1 VKIIKPLV
9 EQNTNDRVLSL
20 ITQTLIVLVL
30 YFYDKK
36 HVLKYAVD
44 NDIAYSFLFLFSVFT
59 VIYTFSDQVKKEFG
73 IISLMGTM
81 LLMGNVFLLL
91 IIPILSGKFIMA
103 LIYIALFVLF
113 DPIFYY
119 RVIKIQII
127 KPEITY
133 EKINEKYEK
142 MMKTF
147 SKNNFGKQLKLPTEI
162 LVQLIK
168 ILLITYAFYKSFDL
182 MYIMYYLI
190 ILILISVSIFR
201 DEKINVI
208 KLINVVINTLVIYSI
223 VRLI

>member
-1 VKIIKPLV
+1 
-9 EQNTNDRVLSL
+9 
-20 ITQTLIVLVL
+20 
-30 YFYDKK
+30 
-36 HVLKYAVD
+36 
-44 NDIAYSFLFLFSVFT
+44 
-59 VIYTFSDQVKKEFG
+59 
-73 IISLMGTM
+73 
-81 LLMGNVFLLL
+81 
-91 IIPILSGKFIMA
+91 
-103 LIYIALFVLF
+103 
-113 DPIFYY
+113 
-119 RVIKIQII
+119 
-127 KPEITY
+127 
-133 EKINEKYEK
+133 

-168 ILLITYAFYKSFDL
+168 VSLITYAFYKSFDL

>member
-1 VKIIKPLV
+1 MKIIKPLV

>member
-168 ILLITYAFYKSFDL
+168 VSLITYAFYKSFDL

-190 ILILISVSIFR
+190 ILILISVSIFQ
-201 DEKINVI
+201 DKKINVI

>member
-20 ITQTLIVLVL
+20 ITQTLIVLFF

>member
-1 VKIIKPLV
+1 MKIIKPLV

-168 ILLITYAFYKSFDL
+168 VSLITYAFYKSFDL

-190 ILILISVSIFR
+190 ILILISVSIFQ
-201 DEKINVI
+201 DKKINVI

>member
-1 VKIIKPLV
+1 MKIIKPLV

-20 ITQTLIVLVL
+20 ITQTLIVLFF

-127 KPEITY
+127 KSEITY

-168 ILLITYAFYKSFDL
+168 ILLITYAFYKNIDL
-182 MYIMYYLI
+182 MYIIYYLI

-201 DEKINVI
+201 DKKINVI

-223 VRLI
+223 VSLI

>member
-1 VKIIKPLV
+1 MKIIKPID

-20 ITQTLIVLVL
+20 ITQVLIVLVL

-36 HVLKYAVD
+36 YVLKYAVD
-44 NDIAYSFLFLFSVFT
+44 NDIAYSLLFLFSVFT

-103 LIYIALFVLF
+103 LIYIALFALF

-127 KPEITY
+127 KSEITY

-168 ILLITYAFYKSFDL
+168 ISLITYAFYKSFDL

-223 VRLI
+223 VRLV

>member
-1 VKIIKPLV
+1 MKIIKPLV

-20 ITQTLIVLVL
+20 ITQTLIVLFF

-127 KPEITY
+127 KSEITY

-168 ILLITYAFYKSFDL
+168 ILLITYAFYKNIDL
-182 MYIMYYLI
+182 MLSLI
-190 ILILISVSIFR
+190 HI
-201 DEKINVI
+201 
-208 KLINVVINTLVIYSI
+208 
-223 VRLI
+223 

>member
-20 ITQTLIVLVL
+20 ITQTLIVLVF

-127 KPEITY
+127 KSEITY

-168 ILLITYAFYKSFDL
+168 ISLITYAFYKSFDL

>member
-20 ITQTLIVLVL
+20 ITQTLIVLFF

-127 KPEITY
+127 KSEITY

-168 ILLITYAFYKSFDL
+168 ILLITYAFYKNIDL
-182 MYIMYYLI
+182 MYIIYYLI
-190 ILILISVSIFR
+190 ILILISVSIFQ

>member
-168 ILLITYAFYKSFDL
+168 VSLITYAFYKSFDL

>member
-1 VKIIKPLV
+1 
-9 EQNTNDRVLSL
+9 
-20 ITQTLIVLVL
+20 
-30 YFYDKK
+30 
-36 HVLKYAVD
+36 
-44 NDIAYSFLFLFSVFT
+44 
-59 VIYTFSDQVKKEFG
+59 
-73 IISLMGTM
+73 MGTM
-81 LLMGNVFLLL
+81 IFMGNVFLLL

-168 ILLITYAFYKSFDL
+168 ILLITYAFYKNIDL
-182 MYIMYYLI
+182 MYIIYYLI

-201 DEKINVI
+201 DKKINVI

-223 VRLI
+223 VSLI

>member
-1 VKIIKPLV
+1 MKIIKPID

-20 ITQTLIVLVL
+20 ITQVLIVLVL

-36 HVLKYAVD
+36 YVLKYAVD
-44 NDIAYSFLFLFSVFT
+44 NDIAYSLLFLFSVFT

-127 KPEITY
+127 KSEITY

-142 MMKTF
+142 IMKTF

-168 ILLITYAFYKSFDL
+168 ILLITYAFYKNIDL

-201 DEKINVI
+201 DKKINVI

-223 VRLI
+223 VRLV

>member
-1 VKIIKPLV
+1 
-9 EQNTNDRVLSL
+9 
-20 ITQTLIVLVL
+20 
-30 YFYDKK
+30 
-36 HVLKYAVD
+36 
-44 NDIAYSFLFLFSVFT
+44 
-59 VIYTFSDQVKKEFG
+59 
-73 IISLMGTM
+73 
-81 LLMGNVFLLL
+81 
-91 IIPILSGKFIMA
+91 MA

>member
-127 KPEITY
+127 KSEITY

>member
-20 ITQTLIVLVL
+20 ITQTLIVLFF

-127 KPEITY
+127 KSEITY

-168 ILLITYAFYKSFDL
+168 ILLITYAFYKNIDL
-182 MYIMYYLI
+182 MYIIYYLI

-201 DEKINVI
+201 DKKINVI

-223 VRLI
+223 VSLI